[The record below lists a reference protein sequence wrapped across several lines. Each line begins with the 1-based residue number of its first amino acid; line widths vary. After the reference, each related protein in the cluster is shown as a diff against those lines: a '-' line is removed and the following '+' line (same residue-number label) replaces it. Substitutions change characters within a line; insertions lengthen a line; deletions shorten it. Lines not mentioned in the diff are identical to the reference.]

1 MIPYKFKYDL
11 NHPNRSIEHKE
22 ILVSKK
28 SLRKIYESWYNVFK
42 SYVKDDSIYLELG
55 SGGGF
60 IKDIIPQV
68 ITSDINKIPGVDQ
81 YFSASELPYEDQSVS
96 GIFMID
102 ALHHFP
108 EAEKFFSESVRVL
121 KTGGKIVLI
130 EPWNTKWARFIYKRF
145 HHELFDLNRDW
156 TFPLSG
162 PLSGSNMALP
172 YIIFKRDIEKF
183 KDKYPKLNVKKIQPH
198 TPFTYLLTGGF
209 SRRAFLP
216 GFMIS
221 FVRYIEKHT
230 AFIRNKFAMFV
241 TIEIEKVEDKI
252 L

>member
-1 MIPYKFKYDL
+1 MIPYKFKHDL
-11 NHPNRSIEHKE
+11 NHPKRSIEHKN
-22 ILVSKK
+22 ILLSKK
-28 SLRKIYESWYNVFK
+28 SLRSIYEKWYTTFK
-42 SYVKDDSIYLELG
+42 SYIDKNAVYIELG

-60 IKDIIPQV
+60 LKDIIPEV

-81 YFSASELPYEDQSVS
+81 YFSASSLPFDDKSVS

-108 EAEKFFSESVRVL
+108 EVDRFFAESVRVL
-121 KTGGKIVLI
+121 KKQGKIVLV
-130 EPWNTKWARFIYKRF
+130 EPWYTKWSRFIYKNF

-172 YIIFKRDIEKF
+172 YIIFKRDIKF
-183 KDKYPKLNVKKIQPH
+183 FSETYPQLKVKRLEPH

-209 SRRAFLP
+209 SRKEFLP
-216 GFMIS
+216 AFIIR
-221 FVRYIEKHT
+221 FVRYIEDHIP
-230 AFIRNKFAMFV
+230 FVRNKFAMFV
-241 TIEIEKVEDKI
+241 TIEIEKVED
-252 L
+252 

>member
-1 MIPYKFKYDL
+1 MISYKFKYDL
-11 NHPNRSIEHKE
+11 NHPNRSIEHKK
-22 ILVSKK
+22 ILLSKK
-28 SLRKIYESWYNVFK
+28 SLRKLYQNWYHVFK
-42 SYVKDDSIYLELG
+42 SYVKDEAKYIELG

-60 IKDIIPQV
+60 IKDIIPEV
-68 ITSDINKIPGVDQ
+68 ITSDINKIPGVGQ
-81 YFSASELPYEDQSVS
+81 YFSASELPFENQSVS

-108 EAEKFFSESVRVL
+108 EVEKFFSESTRVL
-121 KTGGKIVLI
+121 KPGGKIVLI

-183 KDKYPKLNVKKIQPH
+183 KEKFPKLKVKKIYPH
-198 TPFTYLLTGGF
+198 TPFAYLLTGGF
-209 SRRAFLP
+209 SRKAFLP

-221 FVRYIEKHT
+221 LVRYIENHF

-241 TIEIEKVEDKI
+241 TIEIEKVED
-252 L
+252 